1 MCLYE
6 QEIYLFILLNKKI
19 MITLPQIKTDELT
32 GKEKKKAIYS
42 LGLVIPFYPSM
53 VDKNTIQ
60 GILNYTLEV
69 VQAKLESLH
78 LEVEIEQI
86 TRRLQ
91 KIFKSLNYN
100 SHRKSV
106 AIIFEGE
113 EEKVINLNYS
123 GKPVFLFNENF
134 SLLDLVGNSIQ
145 NPEFELLVLKK
156 DGAELYEYFNNSLHK
171 VFGQTE
177 EFCSKVKTD
186 SDCLINSVINII
198 KRVNS
203 KNDKP
208 IYVYSEDEY
217 LTGKFFESFPFKE
230 ITFKINISSN
240 KDLFSK
246 TQLLVNRIIK
256 HWDYQ
261 QTKLVKGQIAIAKRT
276 DTLYSRL
283 NNVISALK
291 HSDDGLLLVD
301 SFMKDEIHNISQDQS
316 LFVATQKLNSEI
328 EKFLARGNRIEI
340 TEGGVLENLGG
351 IALIKDNFPKFQ
363 SAGISR
369 KYREEDFIFE

>member
-1 MCLYE
+1 
-6 QEIYLFILLNKKI
+6 
-19 MITLPQIKTDELT
+19 MITLPQIKTEELT
-32 GKEKKKAIYS
+32 GQEKKQSIYS
-42 LGLVIPFYPSM
+42 IGLVFPFYPSM

-60 GILNYTLEV
+60 EILNYTLEV

-78 LEVEIEQI
+78 TEVEIKQI
-86 TRRLQ
+86 CRRLQ

-106 AIIFEGE
+106 AIIIEGE

-123 GKPVFLFNENF
+123 GKPVFLFNETF

-145 NPEFELLVLKK
+145 NPEFELLVFKK

-177 EFCSKVKTD
+177 EFCSKAKTD
-186 SDCLINSVINII
+186 SDCLIRSVSDIL

-208 IYVYSEDEY
+208 IFVYSEDEY
-217 LTGKFFESFPFKE
+217 LTNKFCEFFPFKE
-230 ITFKINISSN
+230 ITFKINISSDE
-240 KDLFSK
+240 DLFSK
-246 TQLLVNRIIK
+246 IQLLVNRIIK
-256 HWDYQ
+256 QWDFQ

-291 HSDDGLLLVD
+291 HSDNGLLLID
-301 SFMKDEIHNISQDQS
+301 RFMKDEIHNTSRDES

-351 IALIKDNFPKFQ
+351 IAFIKDHLPKFQ
-363 SAGISR
+363 STGLPR
-369 KYREEDFIFE
+369 KYKEGDFIFE